1 MLTAKR
7 TLVKSGPELW
17 AEISDPESLGNL
29 FAAFGEIRITK
40 ATDASLVDWVGVRA
54 AGRLELEPSGFGTR
68 VEIAAEI
75 AQIEQAQAPPPPA
88 APEPEPE
95 PVAVA
100 PEPEPEPA
108 PVPEPKRGF
117 WARLRKRKEPEAPP
131 APAPAPAPAPEP
143 VVAAPPPP
151 PPAPRFAPAMDE
163 DEALA
168 VLTATLDALGMA
180 RHRPFSR

>member
-40 ATDASLVDWVGVRA
+40 ATDASLVEWEGERA

-75 AQIEQAQAPPPPA
+75 AQIEQAQAPPPP

>member
-17 AEISDPESLGNL
+17 AEISDPEALGAH
-29 FAAFGEIRITK
+29 FAAFGEIRITRV
-40 ATDASLVDWVGVRA
+40 ADASLVEWEGERA

-68 VEIAAEI
+68 VEMTAEV
-75 AQIEQAQAPPPPA
+75 ATVELPPIELPPPPEPVA
-88 APEPEPE
+88 VEPEPEPE
-95 PVAVA
+95 
-100 PEPEPEPA
+100 

-117 WARLRKRKEPEAPP
+117 FTRLFARKPT
-131 APAPAPAPAPEP
+131 PAPEP
-143 VVAAPPPP
+143 ATAPEPVYVAPPPP
-151 PPAPRFAPAMDE
+151 PPEPRREPAIPH

-168 VLTATLDALGMA
+168 VLTATLDALGSA

>member
-17 AEISDPESLGNL
+17 AEISDPDALGAH
-29 FAAFGEIRITK
+29 FAAFGEIRITRV
-40 ATDASLVDWVGVRA
+40 ADASLVEWEGERA
-54 AGRLELEPSGFGTR
+54 AGRLALEPSGFGTR
-68 VEIAAEI
+68 VEMTAEV
-75 AQIEQAQAPPPPA
+75 AQVELPAPP
-88 APEPEPE
+88 APEPEPVVEE
-95 PVAVA
+95 P
-100 PEPEPEPA
+100 PA
-108 PVPEPKRGF
+108 PEPKRGF
-117 WARLRKRKEPEAPP
+117 WARFRRRPAEPP
-131 APAPAPAPAPEP
+131 PEP

-151 PPAPRFAPAMDE
+151 PPAPVRKPAMAE